1 MNVMLQLFHGKGAH
15 ADSLACVEAVDF
27 EMAGRALAGTNH
39 TIWKEIWH
47 LNYWMDHELRS
58 IAGPEVPSPEH
69 AAAGWPATIAPPD
82 AEAWEQERTRFG
94 ELIQRFV
101 AVAGD
106 FAIAG
111 RLVHPAKGES
121 VRDVCWQMIAHNS
134 YHLGQVVQI
143 RRAFGA
149 WPPPSGGDTW

>member
-1 MNVMLQLFHGKGAH
+1 MNVMTQLFRGKGAH
-15 ADSLACVEAVDF
+15 ADSLACIEAVDF
-27 EMAGRALAGTNH
+27 EMAGRPLGGTNQ

-47 LNYWMDHELRS
+47 LNFWMEFELRS
-58 IAGPEVPSPEH
+58 IEGPEVPPVEH
-69 AAAGWPATIAPPD
+69 AAKGWPATIEPPD
-82 AEAWEQERTRFG
+82 AAAWERETGRFA
-94 ELIQRFV
+94 ELLGKFLAI
-101 AVAGD
+101 AED
-106 FAIAG
+106 YAIAG